1 MRTDLYLSVRGYL
14 ASTFHSQIEPNRRTR
29 TIKVQ
34 YWSCYAGT
42 SHVILGRWQS
52 TYSVVDGWRC
62 AVTETLQH
70 LSNELPLHLFHE
82 RHFDISQSQ
91 GADIV
96 HAGSMKHMQ
105 ILSIHY
111 CYPITQSWFIKKK
124 KQKKNHT
131 QHETIAEEEVTTG
144 DVSSSSGTSVWRDAQ
159 LFTAADLSSL
169 QWSRSLN
176 LVLKPPQ
183 LSGGMKRKVFNFH
196 CFQEHFVFSRTHVS
210 KIERS
215 SFADICKH

>member
-82 RHFDISQSQ
+82 RHFDISQPQ

-111 CYPITQSWFIKKK
+111 CYPYSELVHQEKKTKKK
-124 KQKKNHT
+124 HT
-131 QHETIAEEEVTTG
+131 LHETIAEEEVTTG

-183 LSGGMKRKVFNFH
+183 LSGEWREKFLIFTV
-196 CFQEHFVFSRTHVS
+196 SRN
-210 KIERS
+210 ILS
-215 SFADICKH
+215 SPGLT